1 MHRRFVAAAATCVL
15 ASSMGVSAQEH
26 QHQHAADQDQESA
39 WMFMHDGVIVGLF
52 NHQGGPRGGDELKA
66 PNWWMEMASR
76 RIGRGRLT
84 LTGMFSLDPAT
95 AGKGGY
101 REIFQVGEALD
112 GRPLIDRQHPH
123 DLFMQLAATWRIPVS
138 DATGLTIAAGPV
150 GEPALG
156 PIAFMHRASSE
167 NVPLATL
174 SHHIFDSTHIAFGVV
189 TAAVDRGPWT
199 LEASLFNGRE
209 PDEHRWDFDFGR
221 LDSVAARVWFRPAP
235 PWELQVSS
243 GHLVDPEQLE
253 PGNVQRT
260 TASISWFSHIAD
272 DRFTAVTIGYG
283 VNAAHDT
290 SRQAVFA
297 EATRHAGA
305 SSWSMRAEL
314 LQVERDVLIEDRI
327 PVSPGGNQMRDPL
340 GALTV
345 GGAHDILRWKDV
357 EASFGGNVT
366 VYAVPSSLQ
375 PTHGEHPVSVQLF
388 FRLRP
393 PAGTMGRMWNMRMGK
408 PMMHGS

>member
-1 MHRRFVAAAATCVL
+1 MYRRFVVAAATCVL
-15 ASSMGVSAQEH
+15 GSSIVVSAQEH
-26 QHQHAADQDQESA
+26 QHQHPADQDRESA
-39 WMFMHDGVIVGLF
+39 WMFMHDGVIFGLF

-95 AGKGGY
+95 AGKAGY

-138 DATGLTIAAGPV
+138 DATSLTIAGGPV

-156 PIAFMHRASSE
+156 PVAFMHRASSE

-199 LEASLFNGRE
+199 VEASLFNGRE
-209 PDEHRWDFDFGR
+209 PDEHRWGFDFGR
-221 LDSVAARVWFRPAP
+221 LDSAAARVWFRPAP
-235 PWELQVSS
+235 GLALQVSS
-243 GHLVDPEQLE
+243 GHLVDPEELE
-253 PGNVQRT
+253 PGTVQRT
-260 TASISWFSHIAD
+260 TTSFSWFSHMAD
-272 DRFTAVTIGYG
+272 DHFTAVTIGYG

-290 SRQAVFA
+290 SRQAMFA

-305 SSWSMRAEL
+305 SSWSMRGEL
-314 LQVERDVLIEDRI
+314 LQVERDVLVEDRI
-327 PVSPGGNQMRDPL
+327 PIPHGGTEPRDLL
-340 GALTV
+340 GAVTL
-345 GGAHDILRWKDV
+345 GGARDILHWKDV
-357 EASFGGNVT
+357 EASLGGNVT
-366 VYAVPSSLQ
+366 VYAVPSSLR
-375 PTHGEHPVSVQLF
+375 PTHGEHPVSFQVF

-393 PAGTMGRMWNMRMGK
+393 PAGAMGRMWNMRMGG
-408 PMMHGS
+408 PMTH

>member
-1 MHRRFVAAAATCVL
+1 ML
-15 ASSMGVSAQEH
+15 ASSVVVSAQEH
-26 QHQHAADQDQESA
+26 QHQHAADQDQESP
-39 WMFMHDGVIVGLF
+39 WMFMHDGVIFGLF

-76 RIGRGRLT
+76 RIGRGQLT

-95 AGKGGY
+95 AGKAGY

-138 DATGLTIAAGPV
+138 DATGLTIAGGPV

-156 PIAFMHRASSE
+156 PIAFMHRASAE

-221 LDSVAARVWFRPAP
+221 LDSAAARVWFRPAP
-235 PWELQVSS
+235 AWELQIST

-260 TASISWFSHIAD
+260 TASFSLFSHIAD

-290 SRQAVFA
+290 NRRAVFA

-314 LQVERDVLIEDRI
+314 LQVEREVLIEDRI
-327 PVSPGGNQMRDPL
+327 PVSPGGSLQRDPL

-345 GGAHDILRWKDV
+345 GGSRDILRWKDV
-357 EASFGGNVT
+357 EASLGGNIT

-375 PTHGEHPVSVQLF
+375 PTHGEHPVSVQIF

-408 PMMHGS
+408 PMMHGN

>member
-1 MHRRFVAAAATCVL
+1 M
-15 ASSMGVSAQEH
+15 
-26 QHQHAADQDQESA
+26 
-39 WMFMHDGVIVGLF
+39 
-52 NHQGGPRGGDELKA
+52 
-66 PNWWMEMASR
+66 
-76 RIGRGRLT
+76 
-84 LTGMFSLDPAT
+84 
-95 AGKGGY
+95 
-101 REIFQVGEALD
+101 
-112 GRPLIDRQHPH
+112 
-123 DLFMQLAATWRIPVS
+123 
-138 DATGLTIAAGPV
+138 
-150 GEPALG
+150 
-156 PIAFMHRASSE
+156 
-167 NVPLATL
+167 
-174 SHHIFDSTHIAFGVV
+174 
-189 TAAVDRGPWT
+189 
-199 LEASLFNGRE
+199 
-209 PDEHRWDFDFGR
+209 
-221 LDSVAARVWFRPAP
+221 WFRPAP

-366 VYAVPSSLQ
+366 VYAVPSALQ